1 MARASTIQDSFAGG
15 EISPLSQGRVT
26 IPRYKECLAICEN
39 YIPLLQGPITRRPGS
54 EFVFPVKDQTAK
66 TRLIPFVF
74 STSQSYMLEFGNQ
87 YIRVFKDGAI
97 LTSVSKNIT
106 GITQANPAVV
116 TSNSHGYSNGDRIV
130 VSGVLGMTEL
140 NNREFVVANVT
151 TNTFQLTGENST
163 GYTAYASAGTA
174 SKIYEITSPYLTAD
188 LPAIQYVQSD
198 DIIYLAHSSYQPQ
211 RVIRLAEASWVCTS
225 FNNQDGPYYDV
236 SGMDSINSITLTL
249 TINNLTHVAII
260 TLSDITGSLNN
271 QTGFQSTDVGR
282 VVRIFNG
289 TDWFWSRINSVL
301 DATDATVSINFF
313 NYASKDPVT
322 AVTNITNMAQSTAF
336 STFRWGLWS
345 GYDGYP
351 STVVIH
357 QDRVVFGGATLN
369 PSRFDGSNASNYEI
383 FSPTDAVGNVTAAH
397 SYGFSV
403 GGLDFNQT
411 QWMTTDERG
420 LLMGTSGAEWVVN
433 GSDAGSAL
441 DALSVS
447 ASKTT
452 SAGGANVQAVQLGKN
467 SLFVQLGGNKV
478 RELQPSIYTIYGFV
492 ANDLTQFAEHITQ
505 SGIVRLA
512 AQKNPQ
518 TMAWA
523 LRADGVLT
531 AMTYERDLEALKVGW
546 SRHIMGGV
554 STSVEDVAVI
564 PSSDGLSD
572 QVYLIVKRTINGTTA
587 RYIEYLTPIFGSADT
602 LSDAFQLDSGLSYS
616 GSATTTISG
625 INHLNGETL
634 IALADGVE
642 VTNLVPVNG
651 RITLPVAA
659 SNVVVGYAFDSKG
672 QKLRSDAGAAD
683 GSAIG
688 KTRRTNR
695 VGFHLLNTLGFK
707 FGPDF
712 GSLDEVTLDSS
723 QAGTMADTSALF
735 TGITTQLLSSGYDF
749 DNMFC
754 WQQSGPFPGTILGIF
769 PDMETQDR

>member
-151 TNTFQLTGENST
+151 TNTFELTGENSS
-163 GYTAYASAGTA
+163 GYTAYASAGA
-174 SKIYEITSPYLTAD
+174 AYKIYEITSPYLTAD
-188 LPAIQYVQSD
+188 LSTIQYVQSD
-198 DIIYLAHSSYQPQ
+198 DVMYFAHPSYQPQ
-211 RVIRLAEASWVCTS
+211 KLTRIAELNWTLASL
-225 FNNQDGPYYDV
+225 NNSDGPYYDV
-236 SGMDSINSITLTL
+236 DPGDALASITLTVNHIVAGPNNYWEIVL
-249 TINNLTHVAII
+249 SSIAGIN
-260 TLSDITGSLNN
+260 GG
-271 QTGFQSTDVGR
+271 TGFQATDIGR
-282 VVRIFNG
+282 VVRIQNAG
-289 TDWFWSRINSVL
+289 NWYWTRINQIDSTLV
-301 DATDATVSINFF
+301 ARINQTYFGNHPQGVTDVAGNITSATVCS
-313 NYASKDPVT
+313 V
-322 AVTNITNMAQSTAF
+322 
-336 STFRWGLWS
+336 FRWGLWS

-351 STVVIH
+351 TTVVIH
-357 QDRVVFGGATLN
+357 QDRVVFGGPTLN
-369 PSRFDGSNASNYEI
+369 PARFDGSNASDYEN
-383 FSPTDAVGNVTAAH
+383 FSPTDAAGNVTAANAF
-397 SYGFSV
+397 GFTL
-403 GGLDFNQT
+403 GAQNFNQI

-420 LLMGTSGAEWVVN
+420 LLMGTSDAEWVVN
-433 GSDAGSAL
+433 GADAGSAL
-441 DALSVS
+441 TALSVS

-452 SAGGANVQAVQLGKN
+452 SAGGANVQAIQSGKN
-467 SLFVQLGGNKV
+467 SLFVQLGATKV

-492 ANDLTQFAEHITQ
+492 ANDLTQFAEHVTQ

-512 AQKNPQ
+512 VQKNPQ
-518 TMAWA
+518 PIAWA

-531 AMTYERDLEALKVGW
+531 ALTYERDLEALKVGW

-554 STSVEDVAVI
+554 SSSVEDVAVI

-572 QVYLIVKRTINGTTA
+572 QVYLIVKRTINGVTA

-634 IALADGVE
+634 AALADGVE

-712 GSLDEVTLDSS
+712 GSLDDVTLDSS